1 MTNTIANTNTTA
13 KTNTITSI
21 SSTSLKPASSRQLAS
36 RGATR
41 GGSRLTDAVRSEW
54 IKLTTVRSPRAIL
67 ALTVFVGGVA
77 SFMVARLVDQ
87 PGLNVAGMFGFSAV
101 FTAVFAAVS
110 GILVY
115 TAEAEHHTAQQ
126 AFAAQPRRGTVVAA
140 KTIVTAVYTAA
151 LGLSGLAAG
160 IGGAVLGGIPAG
172 DTSTIP
178 TSIAWATGFAVLS
191 GVLGLGIGLVAR
203 HSAAAISG
211 VLVWWLV
218 IESLVSAF
226 APERVV
232 RFMPFV
238 AGNGM
243 LDIASEG
250 EAIAFERPI
259 TALIFAGYAVAA
271 LLLGAVVTSRTDP

>member
-1 MTNTIANTNTTA
+1 MTTTIDAT
-13 KTNTITSI
+13 
-21 SSTSLKPASSRQLAS
+21 SSTSLGPSSPRQLAS
-36 RGATR
+36 RGRVGT
-41 GGSRLTDAVRSEW
+41 GSRLTDSLRSEW

-67 ALTVFVGGVA
+67 ALTVLVGGIA

-115 TAEAEHHTAQQ
+115 TAEAEHHTAHQ
-126 AFAAQPRRGTVVAA
+126 AFAAQPRRGIVVAA
-140 KTIVTAVYTAA
+140 KAVVTAAYAAA
-151 LGLSGLAAG
+151 LSLSGLAAG
-160 IGGAVLGGIPAG
+160 IFGAALGGIPAG
-172 DTSTIP
+172 DVATIP
-178 TSIAWATGFAVLS
+178 TSIAWATGFAMLS
-191 GVLGLGIGLVAR
+191 GLLGLGIGLLAR

-243 LDIASEG
+243 LDIAPEG
-250 EAIAFERPI
+250 EVVAFDRPT
-259 TALIFAGYAVAA
+259 TALIFAGYALAA
-271 LLLGAVVTSRTDP
+271 LVLGAAVTNRRDP

>member
-1 MTNTIANTNTTA
+1 MTNTIDTA
-13 KTNTITSI
+13 PSP
-21 SSTSLKPASSRQLAS
+21 SVEHPSPRPLAS
-36 RGATR
+36 LPTVGNE
-41 GGSRLTDAVRSEW
+41 SRLTDSLRSEL

-67 ALTVFVGGVA
+67 ALTVLVGGTA
-77 SFMVARLVDQ
+77 SFMVARLVDE

-115 TAEAEHHTAQQ
+115 TAEAEYHTAHQ
-126 AFAAQPRRGTVVAA
+126 AFAAQPRRWIVVAA
-140 KTIVTAVYTAA
+140 KTMVTVLYSAA

-160 IGGAVLGGIPAG
+160 IGGAALGGIPAG

-178 TSIAWATGFAVLS
+178 TSIAWATGFAILA
-191 GVLGLGIGLVAR
+191 GVLGLGIGLLAR

-218 IESLVSAF
+218 VESLVSAF
-226 APERVV
+226 APDRVV

-243 LDIASEG
+243 LDIAPDG
-250 EAIAFERPI
+250 EAIAFDRPI
-259 TALIFAGYAVAA
+259 TTLIFAGYTGAA
-271 LLLGAVVTSRTDP
+271 LLLGAAVTNHTDP

>member
-1 MTNTIANTNTTA
+1 MTSTIDTA
-13 KTNTITSI
+13 
-21 SSTSLKPASSRQLAS
+21 SSTSLQLSSPRLLVS
-36 RGATR
+36 RRTVRNGF
-41 GGSRLTDAVRSEW
+41 RLTDSLRSEW

-67 ALTVFVGGVA
+67 ALTVLVGGIA

-87 PGLNVAGMFGFSAV
+87 PGLNVAGVFGFSAV

-115 TAEAEHHTAQQ
+115 TTEAEYHTAHQ
-126 AFAAQPRRGTVVAA
+126 AFAAQPRRGIVVAA
-140 KTIVTAVYTAA
+140 KTIVTAVYAAA
-151 LGLSGLAAG
+151 LGLSGLVAG

-191 GVLGLGIGLVAR
+191 GILGLGIGLLAR

-218 IESLVSAF
+218 IESLVGAF
-226 APERVV
+226 APDRVV

-243 LDIASEG
+243 LDIAPEG
-250 EAIAFERPI
+250 EAIAFDRPI
-259 TALIFAGYAVAA
+259 TALIFAGYTAAA
-271 LLLGAVVTSRTDP
+271 LLLGAAVTSRTDP